1 MVIPEVSLST
11 RTRRRKIFFFSA
23 DCRFDLGKSSDR
35 AEELLLPHLNSYVRV
50 DLPFH
55 VLELDSTDIVDEIF
69 SFLSIQRFLQNWI
82 HSCQFLEKRNGFLRL
97 YTIQFTL
104 LQVYGPEKVSVSSK
118 KKSKISKVMFDDKH
132 QVFRDEC
139 ARSMSVLD
147 SYYEPLLKQNR
158 GHLIS
163 GLIFCVSVCAFQ
175 LLAAVRNISLFATFK
190 LDSPTKQNVDILSW
204 WIW

>member
-1 MVIPEVSLST
+1 
-11 RTRRRKIFFFSA
+11 
-23 DCRFDLGKSSDR
+23 
-35 AEELLLPHLNSYVRV
+35 
-50 DLPFH
+50 
-55 VLELDSTDIVDEIF
+55 
-69 SFLSIQRFLQNWI
+69 
-82 HSCQFLEKRNGFLRL
+82 
-97 YTIQFTL
+97 
-104 LQVYGPEKVSVSSK
+104 
-118 KKSKISKVMFDDKH
+118 MFDDKH

-190 LDSPTKQNVDILSW
+190 LDSPTKQNVDILS
-204 WIW
+204 

>member
-1 MVIPEVSLST
+1 MLDTIHKRHTMSFSKSMQSLT
-11 RTRRRKIFFFSA
+11 
-23 DCRFDLGKSSDR
+23 KSNKFISCHKLSDR
-35 AEELLLPHLNSYVRV
+35 SL
-50 DLPFH
+50 
-55 VLELDSTDIVDEIF
+55 
-69 SFLSIQRFLQNWI
+69 
-82 HSCQFLEKRNGFLRL
+82 
-97 YTIQFTL
+97 
-104 LQVYGPEKVSVSSK
+104 K
-118 KKSKISKVMFDDKH
+118 KKSCVPSNSHTKLNSLLSVFGEEKRIFAIVYYTIHTCESIRSRKSQRFKQKKIKNQQSVMFDDKH

-190 LDSPTKQNVDILSW
+190 LDSPTKQNVDILS
-204 WIW
+204 